1 MARAK
6 VSLPK
11 SVRKHADVL
20 CILAKANPKV
30 VRSVIAGANPEL
42 LKVLSQCSLNV
53 LKGVVPITPAQ
64 KKKLHKYKTALRV
77 LANHKS
83 SQRQK
88 KALLQKGGFAGALL
102 GALVPLLAQ
111 GVGAALKRGPR
122 RRR

>member
-6 VSLPK
+6 VTLPK

-30 VRSVIAGANPEL
+30 VRSVIAGADPEL
-42 LKVLSQCSLNV
+42 LKVISQCSLNV
-53 LKGVVPITPAQ
+53 LKGVVPISSAQ
-64 KKKLHKYKTALRV
+64 KKKLRKYKTALRV

-83 SQRQK
+83 SLRQK
-88 KALLQKGGFAGALL
+88 KALLQKVALL

-111 GVGAALKRGPR
+111 GVGSVLKRGPHR
-122 RRR
+122 RR